1 VGKYIILS
9 FIKKHKSKY
18 IIGTLFMILTSFI
31 KTLLPRVLG
40 DAVDILKVE
49 GFNPQEVMLR
59 VRYILAITII
69 SFITTYIW
77 RHYIITSA
85 RNLEC
90 YLREKLYEHLQ
101 KLSPEFYNKRKTGD
115 LLAYAINDISAVRMT
130 FGPAIARSIDGIAL
144 SLISIYLM
152 AQSVNPTL
160 TLISL
165 IPIPILIVFIFK
177 TGTILR
183 LRFKKVQE
191 CFAAISDRVQENIYG
206 IRVIKA
212 FVQEDEEVKNFEKL
226 NDEMVEANVRMVRVS
241 SILTPIIDIAFG
253 ISLTVTMI
261 LGGRMVLDGNI
272 SLGDFVAF
280 NTYLIMIKAPVVS
293 TSRIVN
299 ILQRGIASLGRL
311 NEIFNTEPQIKD
323 GEANITTPVQGEIK
337 IKNLSFTYPGAQ
349 RKSLVDINIKIP
361 KGHTLGIV
369 GKTGSGKSTIANLL
383 LKLYN
388 AEPATIFI
396 DNIDINN
403 YQLQTLRNGFG
414 YVPQDS
420 FLFSASIKDN
430 ITFFKD
436 IYSDNEIK
444 AATENSR
451 IYETIMSYPEGFNA
465 ILGERGINLS
475 GGQKQRVAIARAI
488 IKNPAVLILDDA
500 LSAVDTITEEQI
512 LENLKSI
519 RKGRT
524 TIIIAHRL
532 SAVKHADEIIVMD
545 NGHIAEQGT
554 YDELLKKKGIFH
566 DIYVE
571 QIAQAQ

>member
-1 VGKYIILS
+1 
-9 FIKKHKSKY
+9 
-18 IIGTLFMILTSFI
+18 M
-31 KTLLPRVLG
+31 
-40 DAVDILKVE
+40 
-49 GFNPQEVMLR
+49 
-59 VRYILAITII
+59 
-69 SFITTYIW
+69 
-77 RHYIITSA
+77 
-85 RNLEC
+85 
-90 YLREKLYEHLQ
+90 
-101 KLSPEFYNKRKTGD
+101 
-115 LLAYAINDISAVRMT
+115 
-130 FGPAIARSIDGIAL
+130 
-144 SLISIYLM
+144 
-152 AQSVNPTL
+152 
-160 TLISL
+160 
-165 IPIPILIVFIFK
+165 
-177 TGTILR
+177 
-183 LRFKKVQE
+183 
-191 CFAAISDRVQENIYG
+191 
-206 IRVIKA
+206 
-212 FVQEDEEVKNFEKL
+212 
-226 NDEMVEANVRMVRVS
+226 
-241 SILTPIIDIAFG
+241 
-253 ISLTVTMI
+253 
-261 LGGRMVLDGNI
+261 
-272 SLGDFVAF
+272 
-280 NTYLIMIKAPVVS
+280 
-293 TSRIVN
+293 
-299 ILQRGIASLGRL
+299 
-311 NEIFNTEPQIKD
+311 
-323 GEANITTPVQGEIK
+323 
-337 IKNLSFTYPGAQ
+337 
-349 RKSLVDINIKIP
+349 DINIKIL

-369 GKTGSGKSTIANLL
+369 GKLVQARAIVNLL

-388 AEPATIFI
+388 VEPATIFI

-436 IYSDNEIK
+436 IYSDNEIN

-451 IYETIMSYPEGFNA
+451 IYETIISYPEGFNA

-554 YDELLKKKGIFH
+554 YDELLKEGIFH